1 MQFTQSVEETD
12 ADGDEKPAA
21 QLRHVADEVA
31 AVVVEYFP
39 AGQFVHVDPS
49 SEYFPAVYASSRRN

>member
-31 AVVVEYFP
+31 PKFGQYFP
-39 AGQFVHVDPS
+39 EAHAVQPFDPMKS
-49 SEYFPAVYASSRRN
+49 LYLPA